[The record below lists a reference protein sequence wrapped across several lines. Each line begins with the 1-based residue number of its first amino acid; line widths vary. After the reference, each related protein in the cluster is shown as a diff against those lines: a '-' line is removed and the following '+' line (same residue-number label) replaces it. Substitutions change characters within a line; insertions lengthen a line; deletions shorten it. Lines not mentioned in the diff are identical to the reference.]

1 MLPSSAPQVK
11 LHCSG
16 EGRFRGVAVSESRGN
31 TSRSVESGSD
41 SLMVSGDGEA
51 GELRHLL
58 RRAGWQLMQEFPF
71 RTQTQ
76 FVQVP
81 DLLHR
86 QQLIPDQTHG
96 YG

>member
-1 MLPSSAPQVK
+1 MAIS
-11 LHCSG
+11 
-16 EGRFRGVAVSESRGN
+16 EFRGNKSRL
-31 TSRSVESGSD
+31 VENGSGS
-41 SLMVSGDGEA
+41 LTVSGDGEA
-51 GELRHLL
+51 GILRHLL
-58 RRAGWQLMQEFPF
+58 RRAGRQLMQEFPF

-76 FVQVP
+76 FAQVP